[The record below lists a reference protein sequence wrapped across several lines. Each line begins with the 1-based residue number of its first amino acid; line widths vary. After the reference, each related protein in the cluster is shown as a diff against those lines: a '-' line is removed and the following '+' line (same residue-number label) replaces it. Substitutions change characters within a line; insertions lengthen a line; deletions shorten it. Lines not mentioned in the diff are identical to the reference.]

1 MKIEEYISDL
11 LFEHDCVIVPDFG
24 GFVCN
29 YASAAID
36 PVKHLF
42 EPPAKR
48 ILFNKG
54 LTRNDGLLAHHISA
68 KLKLPYTEALKYIA
82 GEVKRFKED
91 IEKDK
96 RLMLDNIGLL
106 YTDEKGSLIFQQ
118 DNKLNYLA
126 DSYGLSAFY
135 HLPVSANA
143 GNEANVIP
151 IHNERKKIRPYAIA
165 AAITV
170 LVASA
175 CYFTLFEKPSN
186 LRFSSLDIFSKRE
199 ASQYVFSPSIYKELP
214 KPFAE
219 EAVILPPTTV
229 SVPAPTTTT
238 PAISTKVA
246 VPVTASSFYSVIVGS
261 FSIKENADNLVAQ
274 LAKQNINVSIIGK
287 TPQGL
292 YMVGYGKYASHDAAA
307 TERDNLR
314 KGIFKDAWV
323 VAK

>member
-29 YASAAID
+29 YGPAAID

-54 LTRNDGLLAHHISA
+54 LTRNDGLLAHHISDR
-68 KLKLPYTEALKYIA
+68 LKMPYTEALKCIA

-91 IEKDK
+91 IRKDK
-96 RLMLDNIGLL
+96 RLPLENIGLL
-106 YTDEKGSLIFQQ
+106 YTDEKGSLLFQQ
-118 DNKLNYLA
+118 DNKVNYLA
-126 DSYGLSAFY
+126 DSYGLASFY
-135 HLPVSANA
+135 HLPVQTES
-143 GNEANVIP
+143 ETKVIP
-151 IHNERKKIRPYAIA
+151 IHNERKKARPYAIA

-170 LVASA
+170 FVASFF
-175 CYFTLFEKPSN
+175 YFTVLDKQPN

-199 ASQYVFSPSIYKELP
+199 APQYTFSPSIYKELP
-214 KPFAE
+214 QPVAE
-219 EAVILPPTTV
+219 EAIILPPTNAST
-229 SVPAPTTTT
+229 PAPNA
-238 PAISTKVA
+238 PAPVVPVKAA
-246 VPVTASSFYSVIVGS
+246 VPVASSSIYSVIVGS

-274 LAKQNINVSIIGK
+274 CTKQNMNVSIVGK

-292 YMVGYGKYASHDAAA
+292 YMVGYGKYASHEAAA

-314 KGIFKDAWV
+314 KGTFKDAWV

>member
-29 YASAAID
+29 YAPAFID

-68 KLKLPYTEALKYIA
+68 KLKMPYAEALKFIA
-82 GEVKRFKED
+82 GEVKRFKQD
-91 IEKDK
+91 IHKDK
-96 RLMLDNIGLL
+96 RLALDNIGLL
-106 YTDEKGSLIFQQ
+106 YTDEKGSLLFQQ

-135 HLPVSANA
+135 HLPVTA
-143 GNEANVIP
+143 GNEGKLIP
-151 IHNERKKIRPYAIA
+151 IHSERKKLRPYAVA

-175 CYFTLFEKPSN
+175 FYFTVLDKQPN

-199 ASQYVFSPSIYKELP
+199 APQYAFSSSIYKELA
-214 KPFAE
+214 KPVAE
-219 EAVILPPTTV
+219 EPVILPPTIAST
-229 SVPAPTTTT
+229 PAPTA
-238 PAISTKVA
+238 PAPI
-246 VPVTASSFYSVIVGS
+246 VPVKATVPVVSSSIYSVIVGS
-261 FSIKENADNLVAQ
+261 FSVKENADNLVAQ
-274 LAKQNINVSIIGK
+274 FNKQNIHVSIVGRN
-287 TPQGL
+287 PGGL
-292 YMVGYGKYASHDAAA
+292 YMVGYGSFSSHDVAAA
-307 TERDNLR
+307 KRDSIR
-314 KGIFKDAWV
+314 KSSIKDAWV